1 MSTTEQQLP
10 ADVLD
15 YLDQH
20 NTLTLATA
28 SASGIPRAT
37 TLLYVHD
44 GPTLYFWTRAGT
56 ATARHIEQNPIV
68 AFTIDDYN
76 DDLTQTRGIQGSGEC
91 SVLLGGEEIAR
102 IADLFGQ
109 KFPALAPGAT
119 MSLSFFRI
127 APTGVDFIDNK
138 RARGASLAGVFGAD
152 FNRERSFSVLGGLP
166 AREAGTI
173 SASLQSTTAE
183 AGEIVAR
190 QGGPADKFFVVVEGE
205 LEVTRGD
212 EEAGID
218 VQTVGPGELYG
229 EIAILIDRPRSATV
243 RATKPTTLLVVDG
256 PTFRD
261 LVAQSLG
268 VSGQFDE
275 LIRERLA
282 ALRGAA

>member
-15 YLDQH
+15 YLAQH

-28 SASGIPRAT
+28 SAGGIPRAT
-37 TLLYVHD
+37 TFLYVND

-68 AFTIDDYN
+68 SFTIDDYN
-76 DDLTQTRGIQGSGEC
+76 DDLTLTRGIQGSGEC

-127 APTGVDFIDNK
+127 APTGVDFIDSK
-138 RARGASLAGVFGAD
+138 RARGASVPGVFGAD
-152 FNRERSFSVLGGLP
+152 FHRERSFSVLGGLP
-166 AREAGTI
+166 TREAGTI
-173 SASLQSTTAE
+173 SASLQTTTAE
-183 AGEIVAR
+183 AGEVVAR

-229 EIAILIDRPRSATV
+229 EIAILIDRPRNATV

-275 LIRERLA
+275 VIRDRLA

>member
-1 MSTTEQQLP
+1 M
-10 ADVLD
+10 
-15 YLDQH
+15 
-20 NTLTLATA
+20 
-28 SASGIPRAT
+28 
-37 TLLYVHD
+37 
-44 GPTLYFWTRAGT
+44 
-56 ATARHIEQNPIV
+56 
-68 AFTIDDYN
+68 
-76 DDLTQTRGIQGSGEC
+76 
-91 SVLLGGEEIAR
+91 
-102 IADLFGQ
+102 
-109 KFPALAPGAT
+109 
-119 MSLSFFRI
+119 
-127 APTGVDFIDNK
+127 
-138 RARGASLAGVFGAD
+138 
-152 FNRERSFSVLGGLP
+152 
-166 AREAGTI
+166 
-173 SASLQSTTAE
+173 
-183 AGEIVAR
+183 AR